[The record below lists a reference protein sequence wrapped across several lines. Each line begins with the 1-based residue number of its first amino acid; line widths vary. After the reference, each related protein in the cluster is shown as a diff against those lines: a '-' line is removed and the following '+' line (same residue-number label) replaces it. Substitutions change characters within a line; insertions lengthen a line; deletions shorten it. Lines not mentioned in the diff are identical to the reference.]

1 MGPVLILRV
10 QLSAFGTS
18 SIDLEEG
25 SRWGAYLPPGFQHKK
40 LTLFGM

>member
-10 QLSAFGTS
+10 QLSAFRTS
-18 SIDLEEG
+18 SMDLEER